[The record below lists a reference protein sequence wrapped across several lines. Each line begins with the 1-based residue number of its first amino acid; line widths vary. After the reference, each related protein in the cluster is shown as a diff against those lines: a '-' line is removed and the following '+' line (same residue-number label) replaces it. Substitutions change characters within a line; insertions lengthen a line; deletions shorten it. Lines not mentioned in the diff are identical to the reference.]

1 MTMMRTLALATV
13 ASLGLMVGGA
23 SASEGTHV
31 AEIEDFAFSY
41 EGPFGKFDRNQLQ
54 RGLQVYTEVCS
65 ACHGLQFVAIR
76 TLGDEGGPELS
87 TEKENDQVRA
97 YAATLEVIDADTGEA
112 RPAVPADRFPG
123 SQLEGAPD
131 LSVMAKARKG
141 FSGPYGLGI
150 NQMFRGIGGPEY
162 IASLLTGYTG
172 EEKEE
177 AGELFYENKAFST
190 GWIKMPPPL
199 EDGLVTFADG
209 SPNDM
214 RSMSQDLAAF
224 LMWTA
229 EPKLMARKEAGL
241 IAVLFLSILGV
252 LLYLTNKRLWAG
264 LKGRKQH
271 PAE

>member
-1 MTMMRTLALATV
+1 MMRNLALATV
-13 ASLGLMVGGA
+13 ASLRLLAVGVA
-23 SASEGTHV
+23 AQEGGHH

-41 EGPFGKFDRNQLQ
+41 EGPFGTFDRNQLQ

-65 ACHGLQFVAIR
+65 ACHGLKLVALR
-76 TLGDEGGPELS
+76 TLGDKGGPDLS
-87 TEKENDQVRA
+87 TETENDQVRA
-97 YAATLEVIDADTGEA
+97 YAAAIEVTDAETGEA
-112 RPAVPADRFPG
+112 RPAIPADHFPG

-150 NQMFRGIGGPEY
+150 NQMLHGIGGPEY

-172 EEKEE
+172 ETKDE
-177 AGELFYENKAFST
+177 AGETFYENKAFST

-209 SPNDM
+209 SPNDL
-214 RSMSQDLAAF
+214 RSMTQDVSAF

-229 EPKLMARKEAGL
+229 EPKMMARKEAGL
-241 IAVLFLSILGV
+241 IAVMFLTLFAV

-264 LKGRKQH
+264 IKGRKQH